1 MNRDGAREEKM
12 EGLVYIQPIM
22 LNLFNKKLVYL
33 FVQSIQTNNDETS
46 NWNLNIFA
54 KCWNIWSKLRN
65 KTIGFLFKV
74 FLQPCLLLNFNLCF
88 ILNKSIKNEEH

>member
-12 EGLVYIQPIM
+12 EGLDYTQPIM

-46 NWNLNIFA
+46 NYNLNIFA
-54 KCWNIWSKLRN
+54 NAEIFETN
-65 KTIGFLFKV
+65 
-74 FLQPCLLLNFNLCF
+74 
-88 ILNKSIKNEEH
+88 